1 MEVDRKNRDVNGD
14 LGQKKITAD
23 YFWKILSACQRYQL
37 DDLETKMN

>member
-1 MEVDRKNRDVNGD
+1 MEVDGKKRDVNGD
-14 LGQKKITAD
+14 LGKKKITAG